1 MKPRPFKYLR
11 KKAYLFFEAKEKK
24 DNQSDENLIFD
35 EVFLDDTKYV
45 GKILAD
51 GNTAILIGG
60 TSEDEEATG
69 SWEASQVLV
78 IPADD
83 AEDKKVAVMQHG
95 EKGNSE
101 TAFED
106 SKDRELSDVLKKV
119 SKWSEFNVLE
129 VKDGEVKKVT
139 GDRIVV
145 SKDDDG
151 EVRFDVASFGG
162 SKGKK
167 KSDDDGDDGEKDSDK
182 KEDKKDDKKEDKKS
196 EKKEDKKDDDK
207 KDDVK
212 GESLED
218 GTPEQFRVEIPHP
231 DTVNCDACSGYA
243 PFYTAL
249 DDLSQQHPDGSIN
262 PQDLQDAATY
272 GDIADDLD
280 INVLNHVTSAGIAPE
295 LSEDLGYLAFELVF
309 DDASSAGKFKTW
321 LNLANDGTQVNEYE
335 TWVDSHGRRHNDE
348 GEDEDANIS
357 YRGPRRG
364 YSRWSSRSP
373 SYRRGSGD
381 DYFERHRV
389 DVLTPDSPDDTVE
402 PSKGNPD
409 KVGVKYGSGRS
420 DWNGP
425 KDLGK

>member
-11 KKAYLFFEAKEKK
+11 KKAHLFFEAKEKK

-162 SKGKK
+162 SKSKK
-167 KSDDDGDDGEKDSDK
+167 KSDDDDGDDGEKDSDK
-182 KEDKKDDKKEDKKS
+182 KENKKEDKKS

-218 GTPEQFRVEIPHP
+218 GTPAQQTVDLPHP
-231 DTVNCDACSGYA
+231 DFAADDVSSNYA
-243 PFYTAL
+243 PLYTAMTDL
-249 DDLSQQHPDGSIN
+249 AQQYPDDTVEMG
-262 PQDLQDAATY
+262 DLNELAAY
-272 GDIADDLD
+272 GDVFNGLEPD
-280 INVLNHVTSAGIAPE
+280 VLNHVTYAGVSPE
-295 LSEDLGYLAFELVF
+295 LSENCGGVAAFEFVF
-309 DDASSAGKFKTW
+309 DDAEAAGKFKTW

-364 YSRWSSRSP
+364 YSRWSSRSS

>member
-11 KKAYLFFEAKEKK
+11 KKAHLFFEAKEKK
-24 DNQSDENLIFD
+24 DKQSDENLIFD
-35 EVFLDDTKYV
+35 ELFLDDTKYV

-60 TSEDEEATG
+60 TAEDEEATG

-78 IPADD
+78 IPGDD
-83 AEDKKVAVMQHG
+83 AEDRKVAVMKHG
-95 EKGNSE
+95 DKGNSE

-106 SKDRELSDVLKKV
+106 SKEKELGDVLKNV

-151 EVRFDVASFGG
+151 EIRFDVESFGG
-162 SKGKK
+162 SKGGKK
-167 KSDDDGDDGEKDSDK
+167 KDKEDDGEKDSDK
-182 KEDKKDDKKEDKKS
+182 KDDKEEDKKS
-196 EKKEDKKDDDK
+196 EKKDEKKEDKKDDVDESIHDREQPPAVPVDITPPDFAG
-207 KDDVK
+207 DDV
-212 GESLED
+212 S
-218 GTPEQFRVEIPHP
+218 
-231 DTVNCDACSGYA
+231 AGYA
-243 PFYTAL
+243 PLYTAL
-249 DDLSQQHPDGSIN
+249 DDLSQQYTDGSIN
-262 PQDLQDAATY
+262 TQDLHELAAY
-272 GDIADDLD
+272 GDVFNGLEP
-280 INVLNHVTSAGIAPE
+280 NVLSHVTSAGISPE
-295 LSEDLGYLAFELVF
+295 LSEDIGYLAFRLVF
-309 DDASSAGKFKTW
+309 DDEDAAGKFRTW

-335 TWVDSHGRRHNDE
+335 TWVDSHGRHHNDE
-348 GEDEDANIS
+348 GEDEDSNLS
-357 YRGPRRG
+357 YRGPRHGYGR
-364 YSRWSSRSP
+364 YSRG
-373 SYRRGSGD
+373 GS

-389 DVLTPDSPDDTVE
+389 DVLTPEDPDDVVE

-409 KVGVKYGSGRS
+409 KVGVKYGHGRS